1 MVKKILAALLAAAM
15 VFSLVACTS
24 SPASTEAAKTDAATE
39 AAKTEAPATEAAK
52 TEAPAETDAPAETT
66 APAETDAPA
75 PAGEKVKITVFR
87 CLYNRSAVDDAQ
99 VKKVQDAINARLD
112 ELGEA
117 VEIEI
122 HEIASS
128 EYSDKI
134 TMALA
139 GGEINLLWN
148 ASWWGG
154 GIGCDDLWRTNAA
167 YDITDL
173 LPGTLLYDAMPE
185 GVWEASK
192 YDGKVLFTPVYKET
206 YEGYDMKAPKLVVE
220 KVGQDPEFPEV
231 KAGKDWYERMAAF
244 DGFLQKCK
252 DNGIAYPYM
261 ACQFFY
267 RIALDDYDFFGG
279 SSSLLAVDRKTD
291 TVVNAVDTEGFR
303 KWAHLMRD
311 WYDKGYIND
320 AILDKSTPQGL
331 NKTQDWGLQFWTNV
345 PGDSLKNSE
354 TRDEQEEVMIEG
366 ITGWWTHSTT
376 TLGSCFT
383 VTSNCSEAQAKACV
397 AFMGR
402 LYTDQKIADLYTY
415 GIEGEDYNIV
425 DGVVVVNNDGT
436 YCHSAWESTS
446 VVPLTLMKDE
456 PADKVQSYVDHNNA
470 AETSCAA
477 GFRSDKTSVEAEWA
491 ACQDLN
497 SKYGEPL
504 ELGSP
509 VINDIEDV
517 DAIIDAYLAELD
529 TVGYQKV
536 LEEAQKQYKEWK
548 ANK

>member
-24 SPASTEAAKTDAATE
+24 TPADNDTK
-39 AAKTEAPATEAAK
+39 
-52 TEAPAETDAPAETT
+52 AETKAETKEAET
-66 APAETDAPA
+66 KEAETKDAETDAPA
-75 PAGEKVKITVFR
+75 PAGNATKITVFR

-99 VKKVQDAINARLD
+99 VKKVQDAINARLA
-112 ELGEA
+112 ENGVP

-128 EYSDKI
+128 EYSDKV

-173 LPGTLLYDAMPE
+173 LPGTKLWDAMPE

-220 KVGQDPEFPEV
+220 QVGQDPEFPEV
-231 KAGKDWYERMAAF
+231 KAGKNWYERMAAF
-244 DGFLQKCK
+244 DGYLQKCV
-252 DNGIAYPYM
+252 DNGIPYPYM

-291 TVVNAVDTEGFR
+291 EVVNAVDTEGFR

-311 WYDKGYIND
+311 WYEKGYIND

-345 PGDSLKNSE
+345 PGDSQKNSE

-383 VTSNCSEAQAKACV
+383 VTSNCTEEQAKACV
-397 AFMGR
+397 AFMGE

-456 PADKVQSYVDHNNA
+456 PVDKVQSYVDHNNA

-477 GFRSDKTSVEAEWA
+477 GFRFDKTSVEAEWA

>member
-24 SPASTEAAKTDAATE
+24 TPAGNDTKAETKEDTKAETKEDTKAETKEAN
-39 AAKTEAPATEAAK
+39 TEAPAPSA
-52 TEAPAETDAPAETT
+52 D
-66 APAETDAPA
+66 
-75 PAGEKVKITVFR
+75 KVKIAIFR

-122 HEIASS
+122 HEISSS
-128 EYSDKI
+128 EYSDKV
-134 TMALA
+134 TLALA
-139 GGEINLLWN
+139 NNEINLLWN

-154 GIGCDDLWRTNAA
+154 GIGCDDLWRANAA

-173 LPGTLLYDAMPE
+173 LPGTKLWEAMPE

-206 YEGYDMKAPKLVVE
+206 YEGYDMKAPKQTVE
-220 KVGQDPEFPEV
+220 LVGQDPDFPEV
-231 KAGKDWYERMAAF
+231 KAGKDWYERMSAF
-244 DGFLQKCK
+244 DGYFQKCV
-252 DNGIAYPYM
+252 DNGIPYPYM

-267 RIALDDYDFFGG
+267 RIALDEFDFFGG
-279 SSSLLAVDRKTD
+279 SSSLLAVDRKTNE
-291 TVVNAVDTEGFR
+291 VVNAVATDSFK

-320 AILDKSTPQGL
+320 DILNKATPTGL
-331 NKTQDWGLQFWTNV
+331 NKTGDWGLQFWTNV

-354 TRDEQEEVMIEG
+354 TRDEQEEIMIEG
-366 ITGWWTHSTT
+366 ITKWWTHSTT

-383 VTSNCSEAQAKACV
+383 VTSNNTEEQAKACI
-397 AFMGR
+397 AFMGE

-425 DGVVVVNNDGT
+425 DGVVEVNNDGT

-446 VVPLTLMKDE
+446 VVPLTLMKGE
-456 PADKVQSYVDHNNA
+456 PVDKVQSYIDHNNA
-470 AETSCAA
+470 AETSIAA
-477 GFRSDKTSVEAEWA
+477 GFRFDKTPVEEKWN
-491 ACQDLN
+491 ACTNLN
-497 SKYGEPL
+497 SQYGEPL
-504 ELGSP
+504 ELGAP
-509 VINDIEDV
+509 EIDGMEDV
-517 DAIIDAYLAELD
+517 DEIIATYLQKLD
-529 TVGYQKV
+529 EAGYQDV
-536 LEEAQKQYKEWK
+536 LAEAQKQYKAWYD
-548 ANK
+548 ATH

>member
-15 VFSLVACTS
+15 IFSLVACTS
-24 SPASTEAAKTDAATE
+24 TPAETQATEKTEAATTKATE
-39 AAKTEAPATEAAK
+39 AETTKA
-52 TEAPAETDAPAETT
+52 AETDAP
-66 APAETDAPA
+66 ETDAPA
-75 PAGEKVKITVFR
+75 PAGDKVKITIFR

-122 HEIASS
+122 HEISSS
-128 EYSDKI
+128 EYSDKV

-173 LPGTLLYDAMPE
+173 LPGTLLWDAMPE

-206 YEGYDMKAPKLVVE
+206 YEGYDMKTPKAVVE
-220 KVGQDPEFPEV
+220 LTGHDPEFPEV
-231 KAGKDWYERMAAF
+231 TSQDNWYDRMAAF
-244 DGFLQKCK
+244 DTYFQECL
-252 DNGIAYPYM
+252 DNGVEFPYM

-291 TVVNAVDTEGFR
+291 TVVNAVASEGYK
-303 KWAHLMRD
+303 KWVHLMRD

-331 NKTQDWGLQFWTNV
+331 NKTANWGLQFWTNV

-366 ITGWWTHSTT
+366 ITKWWTHSTT

-383 VTSNCSEAQAKACV
+383 VTSACSEEQAKACV

-415 GIEGEDYNIV
+415 GIEGEDYTIE

-446 VVPLTLMKDE
+446 VVPLTLMAGE
-456 PADKVQSYVDHNNA
+456 PVDKVQSYVDHNNA

-477 GFRSDKTSVEAEWA
+477 GFRFDKSAVEAEWT

-509 VINDIEDV
+509 VVNDIEDV
-517 DAIIDAYLAELD
+517 DAIIDAYLAELE

-536 LEEAQKQYKEWK
+536 LDEATKQYEAWK
-548 ANK
+548 ALK

>member
-15 VFSLVACTS
+15 IFSLVACTS
-24 SPASTEAAKTDAATE
+24 TPAETQATEKTEAATTKATE
-39 AAKTEAPATEAAK
+39 AETTKE
-52 TEAPAETDAPAETT
+52 AETDAP
-66 APAETDAPA
+66 ETDAPA
-75 PAGEKVKITVFR
+75 PAGDKVKITIFR

-122 HEIASS
+122 HEISSS
-128 EYSDKI
+128 EYSDKV

-173 LPGTLLYDAMPE
+173 LPGTLLWDAMPE

-206 YEGYDMKAPKLVVE
+206 YEGYDMKTPKAVVE
-220 KVGQDPEFPEV
+220 LTGHDPEFPEV
-231 KAGKDWYERMAAF
+231 TSQDNWYDRMAAF
-244 DGFLQKCK
+244 DTYFQECL
-252 DNGIAYPYM
+252 DNGVEFPYM

-291 TVVNAVDTEGFR
+291 TVVNAVASEGYK
-303 KWAHLMRD
+303 KWVHLMRD

-331 NKTQDWGLQFWTNV
+331 NKTANWGLQFWTNV

-366 ITGWWTHSTT
+366 ITKWWTHS
-376 TLGSCFT
+376 
-383 VTSNCSEAQAKACV
+383 
-397 AFMGR
+397 
-402 LYTDQKIADLYTY
+402 
-415 GIEGEDYNIV
+415 
-425 DGVVVVNNDGT
+425 T

-446 VVPLTLMKDE
+446 VVPLTLMAGE
-456 PADKVQSYVDHNNA
+456 PVDKVQSYVDHNNA

-477 GFRSDKTSVEAEWA
+477 GFRFDKSAVEAEWT

-509 VINDIEDV
+509 VVNDIEDV
-517 DAIIDAYLAELD
+517 DAIIDAYLAELE

-536 LEEAQKQYKEWK
+536 LDEATKQYEAWK
-548 ANK
+548 ALK

>member
-24 SPASTEAAKTDAATE
+24 TPAGNDTK
-39 AAKTEAPATEAAK
+39 
-52 TEAPAETDAPAETT
+52 AETKAETKEAET
-66 APAETDAPA
+66 KEADTKAETDAPA
-75 PAGEKVKITVFR
+75 PTGDVTKITVFR

-99 VKKVQDAINARLD
+99 VKKVQDAINARLA
-112 ELGEA
+112 ENGVP

-128 EYSDKI
+128 EYSDKV

-148 ASWWGG
+148 AHWWGG
-154 GIGCDDLWRTNAA
+154 GIGCNDLWRTNAA

-173 LPGTLLYDAMPE
+173 LPGTKLWDAMPE

-192 YDGKVLFTPVYKET
+192 YDGKVLFTPVYKES

-231 KAGKDWYERMAAF
+231 KAGKDWYERMSAF
-244 DGFLQKCK
+244 DGYLQKCV
-252 DNGIAYPYM
+252 DNGIPYPYM

-279 SSSLLAVDRKTD
+279 GSSLLAVDRKTNE
-291 TVVNAVDTEGFR
+291 VVNAVASDGYK
-303 KWAHLMRD
+303 KWVHLMRD

-345 PGDSLKNSE
+345 PGDSKANSE

-366 ITGWWTHSTT
+366 ITKWWTHSDT

-383 VTSNCSEAQAKACV
+383 VTSNCTEAQAKACV
-397 AFMGR
+397 AFMGE
-402 LYTDQKIADLYTY
+402 LYTDTKIADLYTY

-425 DGVVVVNNDGT
+425 DGVVKVNNDGT

-446 VVPLTLMKDE
+446 VVPLTLMEGE
-456 PADKVQSYVDHNNA
+456 PVDKVQSYIDHNNA

-477 GFRSDKTSVEAEWA
+477 GFRFDKSAVEAEWS

-509 VINDIEDV
+509 VINDLEDV
-517 DAIIDAYLAELD
+517 DEIIDAYLAELE

-536 LEEAQKQYKEWK
+536 LDEATKQYNAWK
-548 ANK
+548 ALK